1 MSKLLRLLKPYFL
14 LILTILFFVILNV
27 NLNLKIP
34 EYTANIVNVG
44 IARGGFDKEHLTFI
58 ASDSFAKLEL
68 NKEIENYFKDN
79 YTLALKGSSV
89 SILNQEIDLKKDA
102 YILTGKGNSE
112 FDKIFVLSKF
122 KELNIQGAEDFDLKT
137 SLNSMLINE
146 YNDLGFNSTK
156 VQNDYIISTGLKML
170 IFAISAAILIILSS
184 FLAGFIGA
192 RVARKLRR
200 RVYDKVL
207 AFSNL
212 EANKFGVSSL
222 ITRTTNDIENVRLL
236 IAMGLRAML
245 NAVVLEISALMKLV
259 AYPKVLSIIGGV
271 IFIIGLFIVGASA
284 FIIPRFKKERKYTD
298 RNNQIIREFL
308 SGVLVIRAFNQD
320 QKEEERFNRNNKE
333 VYRNYRAIQYTVSL
347 IFPILIFAIN
357 IMSVI
362 IIYFS
367 ATQIEQGLLGV
378 GDIIAFTHY
387 AMMMVWTFIHMSF
400 MVFEI
405 PRTMVSINRIYEV
418 LDNPIAIVD
427 GTSELI
433 KKGDTI
439 LEFKDV
445 CFKYPNASDCVIE
458 NINFSLKAKETIAF
472 IGSTGSGKSSIIN
485 LIPRFYE
492 ATCGNILLYNQ
503 DIKDL
508 KLEDLRDR
516 IAFVPQK
523 AQLLKGDIRMNL
535 AMNKKLSDEELDK
548 ALKIASAY
556 DFVYAKEGLDT
567 KVAMNGNN
575 FSGGQKQ
582 RLAIARALAS
592 VKDLLIFDDSF
603 SALDFKTDA
612 LVRKNIKEY
621 LKETNA
627 ACIIVGQRIGS
638 IMDAD
643 RIYVLDEGR
652 IVASGKHHELLKNC
666 SIYLEIAK
674 SQLSEKELFNEK

>member
-68 NKEIENYFKDN
+68 NKEIENYFKEN

-271 IFIIGLFIVGASA
+271 IFFIGLFIVGASA
-284 FIIPRFKKERKYTD
+284 FI
-298 RNNQIIREFL
+298 
-308 SGVLVIRAFNQD
+308 
-320 QKEEERFNRNNKE
+320 
-333 VYRNYRAIQYTVSL
+333 
-347 IFPILIFAIN
+347 
-357 IMSVI
+357 
-362 IIYFS
+362 
-367 ATQIEQGLLGV
+367 
-378 GDIIAFTHY
+378 
-387 AMMMVWTFIHMSF
+387 
-400 MVFEI
+400 
-405 PRTMVSINRIYEV
+405 
-418 LDNPIAIVD
+418 
-427 GTSELI
+427 
-433 KKGDTI
+433 
-439 LEFKDV
+439 
-445 CFKYPNASDCVIE
+445 
-458 NINFSLKAKETIAF
+458 
-472 IGSTGSGKSSIIN
+472 
-485 LIPRFYE
+485 
-492 ATCGNILLYNQ
+492 
-503 DIKDL
+503 
-508 KLEDLRDR
+508 
-516 IAFVPQK
+516 
-523 AQLLKGDIRMNL
+523 
-535 AMNKKLSDEELDK
+535 
-548 ALKIASAY
+548 
-556 DFVYAKEGLDT
+556 
-567 KVAMNGNN
+567 
-575 FSGGQKQ
+575 
-582 RLAIARALAS
+582 
-592 VKDLLIFDDSF
+592 
-603 SALDFKTDA
+603 
-612 LVRKNIKEY
+612 
-621 LKETNA
+621 
-627 ACIIVGQRIGS
+627 
-638 IMDAD
+638 
-643 RIYVLDEGR
+643 
-652 IVASGKHHELLKNC
+652 
-666 SIYLEIAK
+666 
-674 SQLSEKELFNEK
+674 